1 VLLSLLRAGGAM
13 QVGLYSE
20 LARQHIVAARFP
32 EPAAIGDLDRWH
44 VFETEAPDTFAG
56 MYQFWVRKLRVDRAP
71 NSR

>member
-1 VLLSLLRAGGAM
+1 VHFAGFNLEPPMLR
-13 QVGLYSE
+13 
-20 LARQHIVAARFP
+20 RFTARFP

-56 MYQFWVRKLRVDRAP
+56 MYQFWVCKRRVDQTAP